1 MSAKKS
7 LEFVRMAEIVSIL
20 LVDMFVG
27 VPAAGLA

>member
-7 LEFVRMAEIVSIL
+7 PEFVRMVEIVSIL
-20 LVDMFVG
+20 SVDMFVG